1 MCIRDSLKI
10 TFFCF
15 VFYAELCISLKEA
28 LDILRI
34 VKEQNQ
40 NVPLERSAFDLLQE
54 EEQETHIVTFC
65 AALDEMIGGG
75 IPLGKI
81 TEFCGGPGMGKTQF
95 G

>member
-1 MCIRDSLKI
+1 M
-10 TFFCF
+10 
-15 VFYAELCISLKEA
+15 KE
-28 LDILRI
+28 
-34 VKEQNQ
+34 ENQ
-40 NVPLERSAFDLLQE
+40 NVLVERSAFDLLQE

-65 AALDEMIGGG
+65 AALDEIIGGG

>member
-1 MCIRDSLKI
+1 MKI
-10 TFFCF
+10 TIF
-15 VFYAELCISLKEA
+15 FYAELCISLKEA

-65 AALDEMIGGG
+65 AALDEMVGGG